1 MKSKSKLNPISLIN
15 VYEILNIFG
24 IKREIIFPQDLN
36 LSSEDEKL
44 MESHLRKSMK
54 KFVNG
59 KLSFDFLKNEFFPE
73 HKVHPNAYNYYKMRL
88 YVLREK
94 IG

>member
-1 MKSKSKLNPISLIN
+1 MKSKSKLNPISIIN

-24 IKREIIFPQDLN
+24 VKREIIFPQDLN

-44 MESHLRKSMK
+44 MESHLHKSMK

-73 HKVHPNAYNYYKMRL
+73 HKVHPSACDYYKMRL
-88 YVLREK
+88 YVLRKK

>member
-1 MKSKSKLNPISLIN
+1 MKSKSKLNPISLVN

-24 IKREIIFPQDLN
+24 IKREIIFPYDLN
-36 LSSEDEKL
+36 LSTEDEKL
-44 MESHLRKSMK
+44 MESHLHKSVK
-54 KFVNG
+54 KFING

-73 HKVHPNAYNYYKMRL
+73 HKVYPDADDYDKMRL

-94 IG
+94 IV

>member
-24 IKREIIFPQDLN
+24 VKREIIFPQDLN

-44 MESHLRKSMK
+44 MESHLHKSVK
-54 KFVNG
+54 KFING

-73 HKVHPNAYNYYKMRL
+73 HKVSPDIHDYDEMRL
-88 YVLREK
+88 YVLRKK

>member
-24 IKREIIFPQDLN
+24 VKREIIFPHDLN
-36 LSSEDEKL
+36 LSAEDEKL
-44 MESHLRKSMK
+44 MESHLHKSMK
-54 KFVNG
+54 RFVNG

-73 HKVHPNAYNYYKMRL
+73 HKIYPNANNYYKMRL
-88 YVLREK
+88 YVLRKK

>member
-24 IKREIIFPQDLN
+24 VKREIIFPQDLN

-44 MESHLRKSMK
+44 MESHLHKSMK

-73 HKVHPNAYNYYKMRL
+73 HKVHPSACDYYKMRL
-88 YVLREK
+88 YVLRKK

>member
-1 MKSKSKLNPISLIN
+1 MKIKSKLNPISLIN

-24 IKREIIFPQDLN
+24 IKREVIFPQDLN

-73 HKVHPNAYNYYKMRL
+73 HKVHPSAYNYYKMRL

>member
-1 MKSKSKLNPISLIN
+1 MKSKSKLNHISLVN

-24 IKREIIFPQDLN
+24 VKREIIFPYDLN
-36 LSSEDEKL
+36 LSTEDEKL
-44 MESHLRKSMK
+44 MEAHLHKSMK
-54 KFVNG
+54 KFING

-73 HKVHPNAYNYYKMRL
+73 HKVYPDADDYDKMRL

>member
-1 MKSKSKLNPISLIN
+1 MKSKSKLNPISLVN

-24 IKREIIFPQDLN
+24 IKREIIFPYDLN
-36 LSSEDEKL
+36 LSTEDEKL
-44 MESHLRKSMK
+44 MESHLHKSMK
-54 KFVNG
+54 KFING
-59 KLSFDFLKNEFFPE
+59 RLSFDFLKNEFFPE
-73 HKVHPNAYNYYKMRL
+73 HKVYPDADDYDKMRL

>member
-1 MKSKSKLNPISLIN
+1 MKIKSKLNPISLIN

-36 LSSEDEKL
+36 LSAEDEKL
-44 MESHLRKSMK
+44 MESHLHKSMK

-73 HKVHPNAYNYYKMRL
+73 HKVYPGAIDYYKMRL